1 MAIEQ
6 VQTLDRK
13 ETKLVGFTVT
23 VSVNQDMEDG
33 IVEKLRSE
41 LAGRRHEI
49 TSQADQTG
57 MYLVQIY
64 PDGEWT
70 PDVPFKNMVGV
81 EVSVFNDI
89 PEGMT
94 QHTIP
99 AGKFMKVIH
108 TGSELEIAETYDEIN
123 ERGFGD
129 NRPFDFEYWNRV
141 DMLQQEE
148 SSIDIYLPL

>member
-23 VSVNQDMEDG
+23 VSGNQDMEDG

-41 LAGRRHEI
+41 LAGRRHEV
-49 TSQADQTG
+49 AYLVDPTG
-57 MYLVQIY
+57 MYLVQVY
-64 PDGEWT
+64 TDREWT
-70 PDVPFKNMVGV
+70 PDVPIENMVGV
-81 EVSVFNDI
+81 EVSDFSDI
-89 PEGMT
+89 PEGMI

-99 AGKFMKVIH
+99 AGKFVKVTH
-108 TGSELEIAETYDEIN
+108 TGSEADIAKTYAEIS
-123 ERGFGD
+123 ERGLSD